1 MRHIALAA
9 LVTACISSY
18 ATCAWGADAF
28 TWINANDNNP
38 ILNEVKSAFA
48 AELLPDNPEKVKPVV
63 PYYYKY
69 ISKIGAFRN
78 SRLVLIGYREREGDK
93 PEYDYFKVFSY
104 DSVRHIKAEVEP
116 KDYYY
121 RWSLVTE
128 TTFEPSATPDI
139 VFKFFDC
146 LECESTELLSSFRF
160 DEKENV
166 WKKRMWPEND
176 SDLMIDSARQYGS
189 EDNWIYDCLYKV
201 ADFNS
206 DTFADIAIRCRET
219 GEITHKVKDELLLYT
234 IQNVIAKRIKIE
246 DKTTY
251 SKINSALCS
260 GQSSPLC
267 KKK

>member
-1 MRHIALAA
+1 MRHIA
-9 LVTACISSY
+9 VTVLTAMVVLIY
-18 ATCAWGADAF
+18 ATNARGGDTF
-28 TWINANDNNP
+28 TWVNTSDNNP

-63 PYYYKY
+63 PYFYKY
-69 ISKIGAFRN
+69 ISKIGTFRN
-78 SRLVLIGYREREGDK
+78 SRLILIGFREREGDK
-93 PEYDYFKVFSY
+93 PEYDYFKAFSY
-104 DSVRHIKAEVEP
+104 DVARHIKAEIEP

-128 TTFEPSATPDI
+128 TAFEPSATPDI

-160 DEKENV
+160 DEKENT
-166 WKKRMWPEND
+166 WKKRLWPEND
-176 SDLMIDSARQYGS
+176 PDLMIYSARQYGS
-189 EDNWIYDCLYKV
+189 EDNWVYNCLYKI
-201 ADFNS
+201 ADFNA
-206 DTFADIAIRCRET
+206 DTFSDIAIRCRET

-234 IQNVIAKRIKIE
+234 IQNGIAKRIKIE

-251 SKINSALCS
+251 SKITSALCS